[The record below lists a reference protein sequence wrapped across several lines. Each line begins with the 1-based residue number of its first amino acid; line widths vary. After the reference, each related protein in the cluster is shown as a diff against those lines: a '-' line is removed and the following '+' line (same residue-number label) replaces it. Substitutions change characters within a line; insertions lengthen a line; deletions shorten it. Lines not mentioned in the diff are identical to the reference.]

1 MPAPSVD
8 ISASLSGFDV
18 SGSWTSA
25 LGSGNTL
32 VSRTVSGPGLSS
44 TSASGSFS
52 YTLASGA
59 SGTWSISL
67 TVFQADIGE
76 NVTVTDS
83 VALTAPVSV
92 VRIFDG
98 TSTWAPT
105 SPYVFDG
112 TNWIQT
118 TAYVFDG
125 TDWVPCV

>member
-44 TSASGSFS
+44 SAASGSFT
-52 YTLASGA
+52 YTLGSGA
-59 SGTWSISL
+59 SGTWSITM

-92 VRIFDG
+92 VR
-98 TSTWAPT
+98 
-105 SPYVFDG
+105 VFDG
-112 TNWIQT
+112 TNWSPTAPYVFNGTTWVQT
-118 TAYVFDG
+118 VAYVYNG
-125 TDWVPCV
+125 SAWVPCV

>member
-44 TSASGSFS
+44 TSASGSFT
-52 YTLASGA
+52 YTLGSGA

-83 VALTAPVSV
+83 VSLTAPVSV
-92 VRIFDG
+92 VRVFDG
-98 TSTWAPT
+98 TSWAAT

-112 TNWIQT
+112 TNWVQT

-125 TDWVPCV
+125 TNWVPCV